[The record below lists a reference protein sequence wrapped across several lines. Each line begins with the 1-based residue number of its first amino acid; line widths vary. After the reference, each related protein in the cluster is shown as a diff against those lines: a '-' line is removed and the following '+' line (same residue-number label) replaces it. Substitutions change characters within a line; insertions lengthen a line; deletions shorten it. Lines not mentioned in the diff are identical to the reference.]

1 MAAMYDPRF
10 GNPMF
15 GNPNVGFSN
24 PQQQW
29 AMNPSVPNPSPPLI
43 PQPQQPSLQIPCRVI
58 SNPNDITPNEIP
70 MDGRVSLFLANDN
83 SLIVAKQ
90 WNQNGLID
98 TVRYIPERP
107 PESAQAESVPFNE
120 EVIARLDRLESILEG
135 LKSNTKTKATTSKEA
150 STNDT

>member
-1 MAAMYDPRF
+1 MATMYDPRF

-29 AMNPSVPNPSPPLI
+29 AMNPSMPNPSPPLV
-43 PQPQQPSLQIPCRVI
+43 PQPQATLQIPCRVI
-58 SNPNDITPNEIP
+58 ANPADITPSEIP

-83 SLIVAKQ
+83 SFIIAKQ

-98 TVRYIPERP
+98 TVRYLPERP
-107 PESAQAESVPFNE
+107 TEAAQAESVPFNE
-120 EVIARLDRLESILEG
+120 EVISRLDRLEAILEG
-135 LKSNTKTKATTSKEA
+135 LRPNTKTKATTSKEA
-150 STNDT
+150 SSNDT